1 MKQDRSRLLTRST
14 LAGAIALLVGFT
26 PAQQILASQNNSGR
40 YVVADDDGVW
50 RAVESD
56 ADDSVFYPSW
66 YLGLDVSQSHWE
78 SDSFESKSTG
88 AGIVVGNHFNPHL
101 RWELRHRYQQP
112 ETKYTGVDGEDH
124 TLSSLSLDY
133 LVSEPK
139 DGFSPVIRGG
149 VARADGDGF
158 EDEQSDAMAL
168 LGLGVQWREDRWT
181 VRMLVEQAGEDLM
194 WGGLTI
200 AGYVGGN
207 TSSAAQIYS
216 TEAVSLPVE
225 KPQEELEILAVEP
238 QPELEPVVIADA
250 PAAEPVVVEIEQVP
264 VPVMPVGVAPKMA
277 TAQCGKVFST
287 RVMNDVTFAN
297 SRSDKLTARSVQ
309 QLSQIGSS
317 YARRSYVAVEAYV
330 SAPDAGLAQKR
341 AASVIA
347 ALNSNGELDGRVS
360 TRVAAGAEAL
370 LLSMQD
376 MRHCK

>member
-1 MKQDRSRLLTRST
+1 MKQDRSRLLIRST
-14 LAGAIALLVGFT
+14 LAGTIALLLGVV
-26 PAQQILASQNNSGR
+26 PVQQVLASQNNSGR
-40 YVVADDDGVW
+40 YVVAGEDGVW
-50 RAVESD
+50 RAVEVST
-56 ADDSVFYPSW
+56 DDSVFYPSW

-88 AGIVVGNHFNPHL
+88 AGLVVGNHFSPHL

-112 ETKYTGVDGEDH
+112 ETKYSGVAGEDH
-124 TLSSLSLDY
+124 TLSSLTLDY

-139 DGFSPVIRGG
+139 DGFSPVVRGG

-158 EDEQSDAMAL
+158 EDEQSDALAL
-168 LGLGVQWREDRWT
+168 LGLGVQWREDRWI
-181 VRMLVEQAGEDLM
+181 VRMLVEQAGEDLT

-207 TSSAAQIYS
+207 ASSTARTYNI
-216 TEAVSLPVE
+216 EAVDLPIEEPREESAIQPVE
-225 KPQEELEILAVEP
+225 
-238 QPELEPVVIADA
+238 PELANIADA
-250 PAAEPVVVEIEQVP
+250 EPVTAEAP
-264 VPVMPVGVAPKMA
+264 VLVGVAPKTTA
-277 TAQCGKVFST
+277 AQCGKVFST
-287 RVMNDVTFAN
+287 RVMNDVAFVT

-309 QLSQIGSS
+309 QLSQIGAS

-330 SAPDAGLAQKR
+330 SASDSGLADRR

-347 ALNSNGELDGRVS
+347 ALNTNGELVGRVS
-360 TRVAAGAEAL
+360 ARAAAGADAL

>member
-1 MKQDRSRLLTRST
+1 MNQDRSRSLTRST
-14 LAGAIALLVGFT
+14 LAGAAALLVGFA
-26 PAQQILASQNNSGR
+26 PAQQVLASQNNSGR
-40 YVVADDDGVW
+40 YVVAGEDGVW
-50 RAVESD
+50 RAVE
-56 ADDSVFYPSW
+56 ANTDDSVFYPSW

-88 AGIVVGNHFNPHL
+88 AGVVVGNHFNPHL

-112 ETKYTGVDGEDH
+112 ETKYSDVAGEDH

-181 VRMLVEQAGEDLM
+181 VRMLVEQAGEDLT

-200 AGYVGGN
+200 AAYVGGN
-207 TSSAAQIYS
+207 ASSAAHAYS
-216 TEAVSLPVE
+216 TEAAVLPVE
-225 KPQEELEILAVEP
+225 EPQEELEIQPVEP
-238 QPELEPVVIADA
+238 EPAVIADA
-250 PAAEPVVVEIEQVP
+250 PDAEPVVVVVEVVETP
-264 VPVMPVGVAPKMA
+264 VPVGVAPKMVV
-277 TAQCGKVFST
+277 TQCGEVFST

-309 QLSQIGSS
+309 QLSQIGAS

-330 SAPDAGLAQKR
+330 SAPDAGLAERR
-341 AASVIA
+341 AASVIV
-347 ALNSNGELDGRVS
+347 ALNTSGELDGRVS
-360 TRVAAGAEAL
+360 TRATAGADAL

>member
-14 LAGAIALLVGFT
+14 LAGAIALLVGFA
-26 PAQQILASQNNSGR
+26 PAQQVSASQNNSGR
-40 YVVADDDGVW
+40 YVVAGEDGVW
-50 RAVESD
+50 RAVD
-56 ADDSVFYPSW
+56 ASKDDSVFYPSW

-88 AGIVVGNHFNPHL
+88 AGLVVGNHFSPHL

-112 ETKYTGVDGEDH
+112 ETKYSGVAGEDH

-139 DGFSPVIRGG
+139 DGFSPVVRGG

-181 VRMLVEQAGEDLM
+181 VRMLVEQAGEDLT
-194 WGGLTI
+194 WGGVTI
-200 AGYVGGN
+200 AGYMGGN
-207 TSSAAQIYS
+207 TPSAAQTYS
-216 TEAVSLPVE
+216 TETIDLPVE
-225 KPQEELEILAVEP
+225 EPQEESVIQPVEP
-238 QPELEPVVIADA
+238 EPVVITEASDVV
-250 PAAEPVVVEIEQVP
+250 AEVVETP
-264 VPVMPVGVAPKMA
+264 VPVMPVGVAPNIA
-277 TAQCGKVFST
+277 AAQCGKVFST

-309 QLSQIGSS
+309 QLSQIGAS

-330 SAPDAGLAQKR
+330 SASDAGLAERR

-347 ALNSNGELDGRVS
+347 ALNASGELDGRVS
-360 TRVAAGAEAL
+360 TRAAAGADAL
-370 LLSMQD
+370 LLSMKD
-376 MRHCK
+376 MRRCK

>member
-14 LAGAIALLVGFT
+14 LAGAIALLVGFA
-26 PAQQILASQNNSGR
+26 PVQQVLASQNNSGR
-40 YVVADDDGVW
+40 YVVADEDGVW
-50 RAVESD
+50 RAVE
-56 ADDSVFYPSW
+56 ANTDDSVFYPSW
-66 YLGLDVSQSHWE
+66 YLGLDVSQSQWE

-88 AGIVVGNHFNPHL
+88 AGLVVGNHFQPHL

-112 ETKYTGVDGEDH
+112 ETKYSGVAGEDH
-124 TLSSLSLDY
+124 TLSSLTLDY

-207 TSSAAQIYS
+207 VSTAAQAYS
-216 TEAVSLPVE
+216 TEAVAPPVE
-225 KPQEELEILAVEP
+225 MPQEEVNIQPVEP
-238 QPELEPVVIADA
+238 ETDEMIVAVAPV
-250 PAAEPVVVEIEQVP
+250 AEPAVAEVVETAVP
-264 VPVMPVGVAPKMA
+264 VAPIGVAPKVA
-277 TAQCGKVFST
+277 AAQCGKVFST
-287 RVMNDVTFAN
+287 RIMNDVTFAN

-309 QLSQIGSS
+309 QLSQIGAS

-330 SAPDAGLAQKR
+330 SAPDVGLAERR
-341 AASVIA
+341 AVSVIE
-347 ALNSNGELDGRVS
+347 ALNTSGELDGRVS
-360 TRVAAGAEAL
+360 SRVAAGTDAL

-376 MRHCK
+376 MRLCK

>member
-1 MKQDRSRLLTRST
+1 MIQDRSRLLTRST
-14 LAGAIALLVGFT
+14 LAGAIALLVGFA
-26 PAQQILASQNNSGR
+26 PAQQVIASQNNSGR
-40 YVVADDDGVW
+40 YVVASDDGVW
-50 RAVESD
+50 RSVEAST
-56 ADDSVFYPSW
+56 DDSVFYPSW

-78 SDSFESKSTG
+78 SDRFESKSTG
-88 AGIVVGNHFNPHL
+88 AGLVVGNHFNPHL

-112 ETKYTGVDGEDH
+112 ETKYTGVEGEDH
-124 TLSSLSLDY
+124 SLSSLSLDY

-149 VARADGDGF
+149 VARADGAGF

-181 VRMLVEQAGEDLM
+181 VRMLVEQAGEDLT

-207 TSSAAQIYS
+207 ASSAEQAYS
-216 TEAVSLPVE
+216 AKTVDL
-225 KPQEELEILAVEP
+225 
-238 QPELEPVVIADA
+238 
-250 PAAEPVVVEIEQVP
+250 PAAEPQEKLAIQPVEPEIVVIPDAPDVEPVVAEVVEITVP
-264 VPVMPVGVAPKMA
+264 VVTPVGVAPKMVA
-277 TAQCGKVFST
+277 AQCGKVFST

-309 QLSQIGSS
+309 QLSQIGAS

-330 SAPDAGLAQKR
+330 SAPDAELAERR
-341 AASVIA
+341 AATVIT
-347 ALNSNGELDGRVS
+347 ALNMSGELDGRVS
-360 TRVAAGAEAL
+360 TRAAAGADAL
-370 LLSMQD
+370 LLSMKD